1 MTSSADSD
9 SEEEEEQETKK
20 KKDKKKRKSSTEG
33 GASKPKKAK
42 VYKIECFCLYDFQ
55 SHYSLRLLL
64 LYIKLQRVITFTN
77 WQLKRKDF
85 LFETRA
91 NTSRNSYA
99 YLHDDTFHFY

>member
-42 VYKIECFCLYDFQ
+42 VYNINSVKYIDAKAFCVESKY
-55 SHYSLRLLL
+55 RM
-64 LYIKLQRVITFTN
+64 
-77 WQLKRKDF
+77 F
-85 LFETRA
+85 LFVRLPISLFFAFIT
-91 NTSRNSYA
+91 
-99 YLHDDTFHFY
+99 LVH

>member
-42 VYKIECFCLYDFQ
+42 VYKIECFRLYDFQ

-64 LYIKLQRVITFTN
+64 LYIKLQRVFNFHELTIKT
-77 WQLKRKDF
+77 KRFFVWNPCK
-85 LFETRA
+85 
-91 NTSRNSYA
+91 YK
-99 YLHDDTFHFY
+99 